1 MNTFRKVSLV
11 KLHNNENKKSFL
23 TICFFQVPLLFCSCG
38 GGSVTT
44 LPEAPPPY
52 PNFPVPYQ
60 PPGTQPVSTG
70 ASLENQKNVYQSN
83 LYAPNQYK
91 RPETGQYNSWESSP
105 NALSPA
111 PNYARFT
118 VHAKANLWLLIQ
130 DANGNELDWL
140 KLQENEKIP
149 ISHIGALTITCSSGQ
164 DIEIFNKEGR
174 KINTPGSN
182 KPGISII
189 RLN

>member
-1 MNTFRKVSLV
+1 MKVPLV
-11 KLHNNENKKSFL
+11 KLHNNGNKKNFL
-23 TICFFQVPLLFCSCG
+23 IICFFYVPLLFCSCG

-52 PNFPVPYQ
+52 PNFPVPYEPSDQSAPSSGSYDNQQSRYQ
-60 PPGTQPVSTG
+60 PNS
-70 ASLENQKNVYQSN
+70 YD
-83 LYAPNQYK
+83 PNQYRSPTVK
-91 RPETGQYNSWESSP
+91 SNSSWDSSP
-105 NALSPA
+105 NALTPS
-111 PNYARFT
+111 PNYSRFT

-140 KLQENEKIP
+140 KLQEGEKVP

-164 DIEIFNKEGR
+164 DVEIFNKEGR
-174 KINTPGSN
+174 KIDSPGSN

>member
-1 MNTFRKVSLV
+1 MSTFMKVSLV
-11 KLHNNENKKSFL
+11 KLYNNINKKSFL
-23 TICFFQVPLLFCSCG
+23 ISCFFNMPLLFCSCG

-52 PNFPVPYQ
+52 PNFPIPYQ
-60 PPGTQPVSTG
+60 PNSQPESAGV
-70 ASLENQKNVYQSN
+70 AIDNQKNAYQPSF
-83 LYAPNQYK
+83 YTPNQYQ

-105 NALSPA
+105 NALSLA

-140 KLQENEKIP
+140 KLQEGEKVP

-164 DIEIFNKEGR
+164 DVEIFNKEGR
-174 KINTPGSN
+174 KIDSPGSN